1 MMRLTVRIVIAIGAL
16 ALTTGVEAQ
25 RPRGSAITISRGEFS
40 VAPYGGYLVTQN
52 FINGPLDTSLGTVN
66 APVYGVQASLPLAPS
81 ASLVGAIG
89 YSSGDLEVGVPF
101 LGGLSVGNSTAWV
114 FDASVEL
121 RAESWQT
128 QGKRVVPLVHLGGGA
143 ISRELSVLGV
153 SARSTDFMV
162 SGGVGADLPV
172 TNSLAV
178 RLMVKDHYGKADFG
192 SLGPVS
198 AKTDDLHTIALT
210 AGMRFSF

>member
-1 MMRLTVRIVIAIGAL
+1 MRSTLRIAIAVGAL
-16 ALTTGVEAQ
+16 AVATSVEAQ
-25 RPRGSAITISRGEFS
+25 RTPRASSITISRGEFS
-40 VAPYGGYLVTQN
+40 VAPYAGYLITQN
-52 FINGPLDTSLGTVN
+52 FIDGPLETSLGTVN
-66 APVYGVQASLPLAPS
+66 APVYGAQASFPLAPG
-81 ASLVGAIG
+81 ASLVGTIG

-101 LGGLSVGNSTAWV
+101 LGGMSVGNSSAWV

-121 RAESWQT
+121 RADSWQSK
-128 QGKRVVPLVHLGGGA
+128 GKRFVPLAQLGGGA

-153 SARSTDFMV
+153 SARATDFMV
-162 SGGVGADLPV
+162 SGGVGADFPV

-198 AKTDDLHTIALT
+198 AKTNDLHTIALT
-210 AGMRFSF
+210 AGMRLAF